1 MTENKTVLTRVIAV
15 ALVSFGIFLGVSW
28 GSAKFCIG
36 DQIFHAVGLP
46 VWSNGTSGAHYP
58 AILGS
63 VFLLAG
69 IGTFNFTL
77 QEKSRRL
84 IGTVVLL
91 VVLVLSFVFV

>member
-1 MTENKTVLTRVIAV
+1 MNKKVLTRVIAV
-15 ALVSFGIFLGVSW
+15 ALIACGVVLGVNW

-36 DQIFHAVGLP
+36 DQIFHAFGLP
-46 VWSNGTSGAHYP
+46 VWSKGTSGAHYP

-77 QEKSRRL
+77 QENCRRL

-91 VVLVLSFVFV
+91 AVLVLSFVFV